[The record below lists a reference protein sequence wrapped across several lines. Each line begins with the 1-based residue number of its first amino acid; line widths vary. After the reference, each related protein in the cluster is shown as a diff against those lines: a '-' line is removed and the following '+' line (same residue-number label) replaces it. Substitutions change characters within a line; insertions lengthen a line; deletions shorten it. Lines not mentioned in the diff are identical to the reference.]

1 MLRVFMVLALS
12 AGVGLAAESLAQVP
26 PALSAKPHPAA
37 APAPHAAALSP
48 THPPAAAKP
57 KPVAAATA
65 KPAQP
70 VAAPP
75 PAPVQANGAR
85 LAPGTPMPP
94 AELEAFVDGVVRQAM
109 TAHHIAGVAVSV
121 VQNGQVV
128 LDKGYGFAGTGRAV
142 DPNTTLFRVGSI
154 SKTFTWIALMKEVE
168 AGRMRLD
175 SPINLY
181 LPEPLQV
188 RDQGFRRPI
197 RVRDL
202 MTHSAG
208 FEDRALG
215 QLFEKDPERIRP
227 LADYLREERPRRVRE
242 AGVVSVYSNYGAML
256 AGAATSYVDGRPYQ
270 DLIDSEI
277 LGPLG
282 LSHTSVR
289 EPYPARA
296 DLPRPMPSALA
307 ADLSTGYRW
316 AGGGYRPQAFE
327 YVTQGAPAGAV
338 SSTAGDMA
346 RYMLM
351 ILNGGTLNG
360 ATVYGPD
367 VAKGFRT
374 TLQANA
380 PGVNGWDDGFMEF
393 SLPGG
398 FRGQGHGG
406 DTLWFHSMM
415 VTVPD
420 LNLGVFVT
428 TNTDT
433 GPVLATLLPQ
443 EIVGRFYAAPLISPK
458 AGVPAL
464 FDDRAV
470 YAGTYLDDR
479 RPYHGLQKFVFTLIG
494 QAKIAVTRDGRLLTP
509 GGGGQQAWIPD
520 GPAGQFQQVDGPERT
535 AFEIE
540 NGKAVRW
547 YPASGTTA
555 FDRIGPL
562 YQAPVLGL
570 MAALALLASLATLI
584 GLAVRDTRESR
595 QTPTQARAS
604 LVQTTISLLWLVA
617 MACFAAWAAGTGDVG
632 RVMYGWPGPL
642 VLISSAC
649 ALVAA
654 LLTLL
659 VLVMTPVVW
668 RGGRRLD
675 SWTIGRKLRFTV
687 TSLIFAAFSVQLL
700 LWGALA
706 PWSG

>member
-1 MLRVFMVLALS
+1 MVLALS
-12 AGVGLAAESLAQVP
+12 VGVGLAAGAPAQVP
-26 PALSAKPHPAA
+26 PALSEKPHPAA
-37 APAPHAAALSP
+37 APAPHAAALATVHP
-48 THPPAAAKP
+48 LATAAKPRPAPPAAAKP
-57 KPVAAATA
+57 AQPAAPVA
-65 KPAQP
+65 
-70 VAAPP
+70 
-75 PAPVQANGAR
+75 VQANGAR
-85 LAPGTPMPP
+85 LAPGTAMPP
-94 AELEAFVDGVVRQAM
+94 AELEAFVDGAVRQAM
-109 TAHHIAGVAVSV
+109 SAHHIAGVAVAV

-154 SKTFTWIALMKEVE
+154 SKTFTWIALMKQVE

-175 SPINLY
+175 SPVNLY

-188 RDQGFRRPI
+188 RDQGFKRPVF
-197 RVRDL
+197 VRDL
-202 MTHSAG
+202 LTHSAG
-208 FEDRALG
+208 FEDRSLG
-215 QLFEKDPERIRP
+215 QLFEKDPDRVRP
-227 LADYLREERPRRVRE
+227 LADYLRQERPSRVRE

-256 AGAATSYVDGRPYQ
+256 AGAAASYVDGRPYQ

-277 LGPLG
+277 LNPLG
-282 LSHTSVR
+282 LRHTSVR

-316 AGGGYRPQAFE
+316 AGGGYQPQAFE
-327 YVTQGAPAGAV
+327 YITQGAPAGAV

-346 RYMLM
+346 RYMMM
-351 ILNGGTLNG
+351 ILNGGALDG
-360 ATVYGPD
+360 ATIYGPD
-367 VAKGFRT
+367 VARGFRT
-374 TLQANA
+374 PLQANA

-428 TNTDT
+428 TNTNT
-433 GPVLATLLPQ
+433 GVGLVTLLPQ
-443 EIVGRFYAAPLISPK
+443 EIVGRFYAPPPAFPR
-458 AGVPAL
+458 AGVPSL

-479 RPYHGLQKFVFTLIG
+479 RPYHGLGKFVFTLIG
-494 QAKIAVTRDGRLLTP
+494 QAQIAVTRDGRLLTP
-509 GGGGQQAWIPD
+509 SAGGEQAWIPD
-520 GPAGQFQQVDGPERT
+520 GAAGQFQRVDGPGRT
-535 AFEIE
+535 AFEIK

-547 YPASGTTA
+547 YPASGVTA
-555 FDRIGPL
+555 LDRVGPL

-617 MACFAAWAAGTGDVG
+617 MACFAAWAAGAGDVG
-632 RVMYGWPGPL
+632 RIMYGWPGPL
-642 VLISSAC
+642 VLIASAC

-675 SWTIGRKLRFTV
+675 SWTIGRKLRFTL
-687 TSLIFAAFSVQLL
+687 TTLIFAAFSLQLL